1 MFVNIH
7 LRVRVCAVLSCAVP
21 PPVVLSIL
29 GQAEQSRAEQEPTPG
44 SSSVM
49 LHFVTV
55 GDWVEKPCVVSTT
68 LNND

>member
-29 GQAEQSRAEQEPTPG
+29 GQAEQSRAGANSGQLLG
-44 SSSVM
+44 D
-49 LHFVTV
+49 VTFRDSWRLGREAV
-55 GDWVEKPCVVSTT
+55 CCLDDPE
-68 LNND
+68 